1 MRRDSRRASGRLKR
15 LGADDAGQMTVEWAL
30 VLALVALPM
39 YFVCATCLKL
49 LVAHFQMITFLETL
63 PFP

>member
-1 MRRDSRRASGRLKR
+1 MRRDGCWAWRRLKR
-15 LGADDAGQMTVEWAL
+15 LGADDSGQMTVEWAL

-49 LVAHFQMITFLETL
+49 LVAHFQMIAFLETL

>member
-1 MRRDSRRASGRLKR
+1 MRRDGRRALRRPKR
-15 LGADDAGQMTVEWAL
+15 LGADAGQTTVEWAL
-30 VLALVALPM
+30 VLVLVALPM

-49 LVAHFQMITFLETL
+49 LVAHFQMVTFLETL